1 LPILVTPDMEKAI
14 IETLN
19 LLLLNFER
27 ICMVMA
33 DEKKPWDQDT
43 FDQKMK
49 DSLNELSSLRIELQN
64 LLVKFGL
71 RALKQYQAARNYPLR
86 ANEIN
91 RLVKYE
97 IDNAIMD
104 VSETE
109 SKDAIIKQ
117 TRIEWEKKHKVEK

>member
-1 LPILVTPDMEKAI
+1 
-14 IETLN
+14 
-19 LLLLNFER
+19 
-27 ICMVMA
+27 MVMA

-117 TRIEWEKKHKVEK
+117 TRIEWEKTHKVEK

>member
-1 LPILVTPDMEKAI
+1 
-14 IETLN
+14 
-19 LLLLNFER
+19 
-27 ICMVMA
+27 MA
-33 DEKKPWDQDT
+33 DEKKPWDQET

-49 DSLNELSSLRIELQN
+49 ESLSELSSLRMDLQN

-86 ANEIN
+86 ANEIA

-97 IDNAIMD
+97 IENAIHD
-104 VSETE
+104 VMEQE

-117 TRIEWEKKHKVEK
+117 TKQEWEKEHPVG